1 MLSLIRNARLFAPT
15 DQGLCDLVVTDR
27 RIGHVGREI
36 EELPSWCDGAPVD
49 LEGRLVVPALVDG
62 HVHVTGGG
70 GEAGFGSRILP
81 LAAQVYRAAG
91 TGTVVGLLG
100 TDDTTRTTES
110 LVAWTR
116 ELNAHGLTA
125 RCFTGGYH
133 VPPRTL
139 TGTVRG
145 DLAWIDVIIGVGE
158 LAISDHRSSHPSV
171 AEILRIAS
179 DAHVG
184 GLMTGK
190 AGVLHLH
197 LGDGPAGLEPVRRV
211 MSEGDLPP
219 RVFHPSHVNR
229 RKALLEEA
237 IALAADGCT
246 VDITAFPIEEG
257 EDGWSA
263 PDALV
268 RYLDS
273 GAPPENVTVSS
284 DGGGC
289 LPVFT
294 SEGTVARY
302 DVAAPDALMRALR
315 ESVAAGLDLASALPA
330 FTSNPARLLRLAG
343 KGTVT
348 RGSAADLLVL
358 NEDLSL
364 RAAMYAGAW
373 YAPDGFPAPAPAE
386 VAR

>member
-1 MLSLIRNARLFAPT
+1 MLSLIRNARLFAPA
-15 DQGLCDLVVTDR
+15 DLGLCDLVVAEA
-27 RIGHVGREI
+27 RIAHVGSKVED
-36 EELPSWCDGAPVD
+36 LPTWCDGETVD
-49 LEGRLVVPALVDG
+49 LQGRIVIPALVDG

-70 GEAGFGSRILP
+70 GEAGFGSRIPP

-116 ELNAHGLTA
+116 ELNAQNVTA

-179 DAHVG
+179 DAHIG

-197 LGDGPAGLEPVRRV
+197 LGDGPSGLEPVRRALR
-211 MSEGDLPP
+211 EGDLPA

-229 RKALLEEA
+229 RKALFEEA
-237 IALAADGCT
+237 LDLASDGCT
-246 VDITAFPIEEG
+246 VDITAFPVVDG
-257 EDGWSA
+257 EDAWSA
-263 PDALV
+263 PAALM

-273 GAPPENVTVSS
+273 GAPPQRVTVSS

-294 SEGTVARY
+294 SDGAVARY
-302 DVAAPDALMRALR
+302 DVAAPAALMGALR
-315 ESVAAGLDLASALPA
+315 DTVTAGLDLATALPA
-330 FTSNPARLLRLAG
+330 FTSNPAELLRLAG
-343 KGTVT
+343 KGHISN
-348 RGSAADLLVL
+348 GSAADLVVL
-358 NEDLSL
+358 DDDLSL
-364 RAAMYAGAW
+364 HSAMYGGAW
-373 YAPDGFPAPAPAE
+373 YEAKGMPIAE
-386 VAR
+386 TAEDEQ

>member
-1 MLSLIRNARLFAPT
+1 MLSLVRNARVFAPA
-15 DQGLCDLVVTDR
+15 DQGVCDLVIADR
-27 RIGHVGREI
+27 RIAYLGREVDD
-36 EELPSWCDGAPVD
+36 LPAWCDDTTVD
-49 LEGRLVVPALVDG
+49 LRGRIVVPALVDG

-100 TDDTTRTTES
+100 TDDTTRTIES

-116 ELNAHGLTA
+116 ELNAHGVTA

-139 TGTVRG
+139 TGSVRG
-145 DLAWIDVIIGVGE
+145 DLVWIDVIIGVGE

-171 AEILRIAS
+171 AELLRIAS

-184 GLMTGK
+184 GLITGK

-197 LGDGPAGLEPVRRV
+197 LGDGPAGLEPIRRV
-211 MSEGDLPP
+211 ISDGDLPP

-229 RKALLEEA
+229 RKALFEES
-237 IALAADGCT
+237 IAFAAAGST
-246 VDITAFPIEEG
+246 IDITAFPLAEG
-257 EDGWSA
+257 EDAWSA
-263 PDALV
+263 PDALA
-268 RYLDS
+268 RYLESD
-273 GAPPENVTVSS
+273 APAERVTVSS

-294 SEGTVARY
+294 SDGAVASY
-302 DVAAPDALMRALR
+302 DVAAPAALLGALR
-315 ESVAAGLDLASALPA
+315 DTVAAGLDLATTLPA
-330 FTSNPARLLRLAG
+330 FTTNPARLLRLAG
-343 KGTVT
+343 KGELAC
-348 RGSAADLLVL
+348 GSAADFLVL
-358 NEDLSL
+358 EEDLNL
-364 RAAMYAGAW
+364 HAAMYGGAW
-373 YAPDGFPAPAPAE
+373 YDANGRPKDTAAE
-386 VAR
+386 VAQ

>member
-1 MLSLIRNARLFAPT
+1 MLSLVRNARLFTPA
-15 DQGLCDLVVTDR
+15 DEGLADLVVGQGR
-27 RIGHVGREI
+27 VVHVGQEVAD
-36 EELPSWCDGAPVD
+36 LPSWCDGTTVD
-49 LEGRLVVPALVDG
+49 LQGRIVVPALVDG

-70 GEAGFGSRILP
+70 GESGFGSRIPP

-100 TDDTTRTTES
+100 TDDTTRTIES

-116 ELNAHGLTA
+116 ELNAHGITA

-133 VPPRTL
+133 LPPRTL

-158 LAISDHRSSHPSV
+158 LAISDHRSSHPSP

-197 LGDGPAGLEPVRRV
+197 VGDGADGLEPIRRAI
-211 MSEGDLPP
+211 GDGDVPA

-229 RKALLEEA
+229 RKALFEEA
-237 IALAADGCT
+237 LALTVEGST
-246 VDITAFPIEEG
+246 VDITAFPVQEG
-257 EDGWSA
+257 EDAWSA
-263 PDALV
+263 PDALG
-268 RYLDS
+268 RYLDA
-273 GAPPENVTVSS
+273 GAPPRQVTVSS

-294 SEGTVARY
+294 GDGEVAHW
-302 DVAAPDALMRALR
+302 DTAAPAALLGALR
-315 ESVAAGLDLASALPA
+315 ATVAAGLDLARVLPA
-330 FTSNPARLLRLAG
+330 FTSNPARLLRLHG
-343 KGTVT
+343 QGEIG

-358 NEDLSL
+358 NDDLSL
-364 RAAMYAGAW
+364 HGAMYAGIW
-373 YAPDGFPAPAPAE
+373 YDADGQRAVAPAGILQ
-386 VAR
+386 